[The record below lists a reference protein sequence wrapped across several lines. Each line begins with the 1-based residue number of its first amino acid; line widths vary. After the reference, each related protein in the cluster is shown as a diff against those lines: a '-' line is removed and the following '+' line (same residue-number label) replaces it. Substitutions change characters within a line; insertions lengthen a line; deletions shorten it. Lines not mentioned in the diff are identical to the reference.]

1 MSTNASD
8 PTVLLVED
16 NIDDVLLTQRAFRKA
31 GVQAS
36 LQVAADGDEAVAYL
50 RGDGAYADRAAHPM
64 PALVLLDWKLPKRSG
79 REVLQWVRQ
88 QPQFATLPVV
98 VLTSSREQEDIDRA
112 YGAGA
117 NSYLQKPVML
127 DNLTEL
133 SSRLEGYWLRTNV
146 VSARP
151 RH

>member
-1 MSTNASD
+1 
-8 PTVLLVED
+8 
-16 NIDDVLLTQRAFRKA
+16 
-31 GVQAS
+31 
-36 LQVAADGDEAVAYL
+36 
-50 RGDGAYADRAAHPM
+50 
-64 PALVLLDWKLPKRSG
+64 
-79 REVLQWVRQ
+79 VRQ
-88 QPQFATLPVV
+88 QPQFVALPVV

-127 DNLTEL
+127 ENLTEL

>member
-50 RGDGAYADRAAHPM
+50 RGDGAYGDRATHPM

-88 QPQFATLPVV
+88 QPQFAALPVV

-127 DNLTEL
+127 ENLTEL

>member
-50 RGDGAYADRAAHPM
+50 RGDGAYGDRTAHPM

-88 QPQFATLPVV
+88 QPQFVALPVV

-127 DNLTEL
+127 ENLTEL

>member
-36 LQVAADGDEAVAYL
+36 LRVAADGDEAVAYL
-50 RGDGAYADRAAHPM
+50 RGDGAYGDRTAHPK

-88 QPQFATLPVV
+88 QPQFVALPVV

-127 DNLTEL
+127 ENLTEL

>member
-1 MSTNASD
+1 MPTNSSD

-31 GVQAS
+31 GVHAT
-36 LQVAADGDEAVAYL
+36 LQVAGDGDEAVAYL
-50 RGDGAYADRAAHPM
+50 RGDGPYADRIAHPV
-64 PALVLLDWKLPKRSG
+64 PSLVLLDWKLPRRSG
-79 REVLQWVRQ
+79 REVLRWVRQ
-88 QPQFATLPVV
+88 QPQFVALPVV
-98 VLTSSREQEDIDRA
+98 VLTSSREQEDIDHA
-112 YGAGA
+112 YGEGA

-127 DNLTEL
+127 ENLTEL
-133 SSRLEGYWLRTNV
+133 SSRIEGYWLRTNV